1 MAGGGQSNAL
11 TVVELTDMT
20 VVLTFKGRLIHILT
34 KIWERKKGDSNR
46 SLTAVSTTVDDCPK
60 YTKRLVDSSL

>member
-20 VVLTFKGRLIHILT
+20 VVLAFTGRLIHILT
-34 KIWERKKGDSNR
+34 KIWERKKGGSNM
-46 SLTAVSTTVDDCPK
+46 SFAAISITVDD
-60 YTKRLVDSSL
+60 